1 MYAKGQQIIAA
12 TLLLKPSF
20 EVVERQTLFDGN
32 FEFSMSHA
40 SFDISPDG
48 KEFLLPRSQSA
59 DARMIVMYDWRDE
72 LAAIVR
78 SAQH

>member
-12 TLLLKPSF
+12 TLTLTPSF
-20 EVVERQTLFDGN
+20 GVVDRQILFDGN
-32 FEFSMSHA
+32 FDFSASHA

-59 DARMIVMYDWRDE
+59 DARMIVVYDWRAE
-72 LAAIVR
+72 LAATVR
-78 SAQH
+78 SGQR